1 MFLTI
6 IVFIITLLILVL
18 VHEFGHFIMAV
29 KFKVKVEEFGFGLPP
44 KIISKKIGETIL
56 SLNLLPIGGF
66 VRLFGEDE
74 VKEAVLKD
82 KRSFASKPVLQRI
95 AIVIAGVIMNFILAV
110 ILFWIVLFSKGFTEN
125 LPLFFPY
132 QFIGADQQN
141 QTVILVGNVAKK
153 SPAEKVGILQGDRI
167 TKINDIQLQNSDELV
182 TLIDKNAGERIIL
195 NVIDPEDNI
204 RQVEVVPRISPPQGE
219 GPLGI
224 QLGTVTIA
232 NISYVTPIQKM
243 AAGFIHSYNFMVYS
257 FQIFGHLIGSSIQNQ
272 TFEPVA
278 QTVSGP
284 IGITQIA
291 GSVLKTKSPL
301 LPYLDLIGL
310 LSLNLAVINILPFP
324 ALDGG
329 RLLFL
334 LIEFISKKRV
344 NPNLEKTIHTIGMVI
359 LISLI
364 IIITFSDIK
373 KLFS

>member
-1 MFLTI
+1 
-6 IVFIITLLILVL
+6 
-18 VHEFGHFIMAV
+18 
-29 KFKVKVEEFGFGLPP
+29 
-44 KIISKKIGETIL
+44 
-56 SLNLLPIGGF
+56 LPIGGF